1 MTIYLMISLPII
13 PYIRIN
19 ILYMYSSGQLYIH
32 VLTHIHIHAYTHTDI
47 QTYIHTYIHTHIHT
61 YTHTYIRCIYMLV
74 LARKSP
80 YIRSYTAYMHSS
92 GQPQSCCV
100 ALSLCPIYEHDVTG
114 AV

>member
-1 MTIYLMISLPII
+1 MQIQTCKVGQNLIYTPNMTIYLMISLPII

-61 YTHTYIRCIYMLV
+61 QMHIPKNIYIGYT
-74 LARKSP
+74 
-80 YIRSYTAYMHSS
+80 
-92 GQPQSCCV
+92 
-100 ALSLCPIYEHDVTG
+100 
-114 AV
+114 